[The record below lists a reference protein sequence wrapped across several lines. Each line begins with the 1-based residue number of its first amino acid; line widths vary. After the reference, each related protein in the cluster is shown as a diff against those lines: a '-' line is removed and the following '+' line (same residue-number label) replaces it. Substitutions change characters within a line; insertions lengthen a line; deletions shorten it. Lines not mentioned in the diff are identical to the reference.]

1 MYGKN
6 QKKLMD
12 YFGEMDQKDQ
22 FWPKTAKFGPK
33 KSNLKKIWAFF
44 KRPKNQFLWQK
55 SEKNKGVFWRNG
67 SKIPILAK
75 NDQIWAKKNQI

>member
-1 MYGKN
+1 MAKIRKIYSRVWEKWAE
-6 QKKLMD
+6 KSIFWPKTA
-12 YFGEMDQKDQ
+12 K

-55 SEKNKGVFWRNG
+55 SEKN
-67 SKIPILAK
+67 
-75 NDQIWAKKNQI
+75 